1 MVIGTCYTQS
11 GNVNKYEPEQW
22 WNPSNSKRMVV
33 YESGSTPSNDP
44 IPTEEYSLSL
54 GNTLDNGLMYGTKNP
69 DGTYQ
74 YINIFCKNIGNDV
87 KIYDNFP
94 TPPPATK
101 DYTFSYIGV
110 RTKYGDNIKWHVG
123 FLPKSLTTNV
133 YIPFIFCN
141 SGGLLNRNCY
151 IKIRIVDDED
161 GKNIWYEDTIS
172 VYAPFS
178 TVNNFNDLHKIEI
191 KIPASS
197 DKILIVPDYQIKII
211 EFYTYL
217 DDAQNYKA
225 YMDCDSFGYD
235 VELVNINNDFAFSFF
250 LAVLTSFSENAD
262 ANPGEQDIAKY
273 YGSIDLS
280 SVNQI
285 ESLLCILGKNN
296 LRCNSF
302 TNIAIAITSTELL
315 ITYYEI
321 KYSGKLFNSDL
332 GDTKEFG
339 FNGGDGH
346 MQSNMFNRYQ
356 SLDNIIN
363 FTKNINCTGKI
374 VVGNDTINGIE
385 KPVILSKIFYVE
397 IGSSLNSET
406 IYNKTIDEAEAI
418 KGVNVLNGSTLPD
431 NFYKNY
437 HIIGMVF

>member
-1 MVIGTCYTQS
+1 MVIGTCYTKS

-33 YESGSTPSNDP
+33 YESGSTPPNDP

-123 FLPKSLTTNV
+123 FSPKSLTTNV

-141 SGGLLNRNCY
+141 SYRPLNRNCY
-151 IKIRIVDDED
+151 IKIRIDDED
-161 GKNIWYEDTIS
+161 GKNIWYEDTIR

-178 TVNNFNDLHKIEI
+178 IVYNFNDLHKIEI

-225 YMDCDSFGYD
+225 YMDCDPFGYN
-235 VELVNINNDFAFSFF
+235 VELADINDYDSFNSF
-250 LAVLTSFSENAD
+250 VIDLKKFSENPD

-302 TNIAIAITSTELL
+302 TTIAIGFIAKDI
-315 ITYYEI
+315 ITYYNI
-321 KYSGKLFNSDL
+321 KYSGELFDYDL
-332 GDTKEFG
+332 GDTREFEIS
-339 FNGGDGH
+339 GGDGH
-346 MQSNMFNRYQ
+346 LAPNMINR
-356 SLDNIIN
+356 LCTFDNIIN
-363 FTKNINCTGKI
+363 FTKNINCTGFG
-374 VVGNDTINGIE
+374 VFGNNRKGI
-385 KPVILSKIFYVE
+385 ITLTKIFYVN
-397 IGSSLNSET
+397 IGSSLNYEA
-406 IYNKTIDEAEAI
+406 IYNKTITEAEASLDI
-418 KGVNVLNGSTLPD
+418 NVLNGSTLPD
-431 NFYKNY
+431 DFYKNY
-437 HIIGMVF
+437 YIIGMVFEVI